1 MELANFIDVNE
12 TYGLMEDKVNVK
24 IDLINW
30 DRECEIDMVSGK
42 GFPILQEPY
51 DKKDK
56 KKKNPYGIMSEK
68 FSTDWEDKDA
78 FEERYSCKCKS
89 LKGRAF
95 EGELC
100 PICNTRV
107 EFINVDYKMTGWI
120 NLGQYKIIQPA
131 FYDIIQTVIGKA
143 ELEVILKSEIDI
155 DINGNKIDEV
165 DKITMSS
172 YNNKKPVKETPFNY
186 IGVQE
191 FRRRFTEI
199 MHYYLKKK
207 KNKASTIFFLL
218 EKKDDIFASNI
229 PVFTSILRP
238 ETISQEDYYYYNIN
252 TIYKT
257 IFKLTKILHN
267 EEINSN
273 AKAVQL
279 DIEKALYKIQTRT
292 VDLNQKI
299 FALLDG
305 KTGFIKQH
313 IIGGR
318 LSWSSRC
325 VIIPDPTLLA
335 DEIKLPYLA
344 FMEMYKFE
352 LIGYIKDIN
361 KVTLSQAFH
370 IWNMACLRFDPKVY
384 EIIKYMLEKDNP
396 MCIVNRNPTI
406 NYGSAD
412 VMRIVEVPADYC
424 NLCMSLPIA
433 SLVPFNADFDG
444 DVLNIYSLKS
454 NKLKTELDRFYNP
467 KKNFYISRT
476 DGLFNRDVDLLKDQS
491 IGLYDFNTI

>member
-1 MELANFIDVNE
+1 MDLVNNKVELED
-12 TYGLMEDKVNVK
+12 YGLLDKKVEVRFE
-24 IDLINW
+24 LLNW
-30 DRECEIDMVSGK
+30 DKECEIDMVSGK

-95 EGELC
+95 EGETC
-100 PICNTRV
+100 PLCNTKV

-120 NLGQYKIIQPA
+120 NLGKYKIIQPG
-131 FYDIIQTVIGKA
+131 FYDIIQSVIGKN
-143 ELEVILKSEIDI
+143 ELDAILESEITI
-155 DINGNKIDEV
+155 DLNGRKARKKKEV
-165 DKITMSS
+165 KDFEFKG
-172 YNNKKPVKETPFNY
+172 
-186 IGVQE
+186 IGVEE
-191 FRRRFTEI
+191 FSKRFREI
-199 MHYYLKKK
+199 MHYYLRKKK
-207 KNKASTIFFLL
+207 QKANTIYFLL

-238 ETISQEDYYYYNIN
+238 ESITGEDYYYYNVN
-252 TIYKT
+252 TIYKI
-257 IFKLTKILHN
+257 IFKLSKILKDDN
-267 EEINSN
+267 IDGDEK
-273 AKAVQL
+273 AKAI
-279 DIEKALYKIQTRT
+279 DIEKALYKIQNRV
-292 VDLNQKI
+292 VDLNNSI
-299 FALLDG
+299 FNLLDG

-325 VIIPDPTLLA
+325 VITPDPDLEA
-335 DEIKLPYLA
+335 DQIKLPYLA

-361 KVTLSQAFH
+361 KVTLAQAFH

-384 EIIKYMLEKDNP
+384 EIIKYMLKVDEP
-396 MCIVNRNPTI
+396 ACIVNRNPTI

-412 VMRIVEVPADYC
+412 ILKVVEVPADYS
-424 NLCMSLPIA
+424 NLCMNLPIA
-433 SLVPFNADFDG
+433 TLVPFNADFDG

-454 NKLKTELDRFYNP
+454 TKLKYELDKFYNP

-476 DGLFNRDVDLLKDQS
+476 DGLFNKDVDLLKDQS

>member
-1 MELANFIDVNE
+1 MDLVNNKVELED
-12 TYGLMEDKVNVK
+12 YGLLDKKVEVRFE
-24 IDLINW
+24 LLNW
-30 DRECEIDMVSGK
+30 DKECEIDMVSGK

-95 EGELC
+95 EGETC
-100 PICNTRV
+100 PLCNTKV

-120 NLGQYKIIQPA
+120 NLGKYKIIQPG
-131 FYDIIQTVIGKA
+131 FYDIIQSVIGKN
-143 ELEVILKSEIDI
+143 ELDAILESELIIDLNGRKRRKKKEVKDFEFK
-155 DINGNKIDEV
+155 G
-165 DKITMSS
+165 
-172 YNNKKPVKETPFNY
+172 
-186 IGVQE
+186 IGVEE
-191 FRRRFTEI
+191 FSKRFREI
-199 MHYYLKKK
+199 MHYYLRKKK
-207 KNKASTIFFLL
+207 QKANTIYFLL

-238 ETISQEDYYYYNIN
+238 ESITGEDYYYYNVN
-252 TIYKT
+252 TIYKI
-257 IFKLTKILHN
+257 IFKLSKILKDDN
-267 EEINSN
+267 IDGDEK
-273 AKAVQL
+273 AKAI
-279 DIEKALYKIQTRT
+279 DIEKALYKIQNRV
-292 VDLNQKI
+292 VDLNNSI
-299 FALLDG
+299 FNLLDG

-325 VIIPDPTLLA
+325 VIVPDPDLEA
-335 DEIKLPYLA
+335 DQIKLPYLA

-361 KVTLSQAFH
+361 KVTLAQAFH

-384 EIIKYMLEKDNP
+384 EIIKYMIKVDEP
-396 MCIVNRNPTI
+396 ACIVNRNPTI

-412 VMRIVEVPADYC
+412 ILKVVEVPADYS
-424 NLCMSLPIA
+424 NLCMSLPIGT
-433 SLVPFNADFDG
+433 LVPFNADFDRLT
-444 DVLNIYSLKS
+444 VA
-454 NKLKTELDRFYNP
+454 
-467 KKNFYISRT
+467 
-476 DGLFNRDVDLLKDQS
+476 
-491 IGLYDFNTI
+491 

>member
-1 MELANFIDVNE
+1 MESVKMEN
-12 TYGLMEDKVNVK
+12 YGLLDTKVEVRFE
-24 IDLINW
+24 LLNW
-30 DRECEIDMVSGK
+30 DKECEIDMISGK
-42 GFPILQEPY
+42 GFPILQDPY

-89 LKGRAF
+89 LKGRVF
-95 EGELC
+95 EGEIC
-100 PICNTRV
+100 PLCNTKV

-120 NLGQYKIIQPA
+120 NLGDYKIIQPG
-131 FYDIIQTVIGKA
+131 FYDIIQSVIGKA
-143 ELEVILKSEIDI
+143 ELESILESELIINLNGRRVKKS
-155 DINGNKIDEV
+155 
-165 DKITMSS
+165 
-172 YNNKKPVKETPFNY
+172 NKKPAKDSPY
-186 IGVQE
+186 KGIGVE
-191 FRRRFTEI
+191 KFYKNFREI

-207 KNKASTIFFLL
+207 KAKTNTIYFLL
-218 EKKDDIFASNI
+218 EKKEDIFSSNI

-238 ETISQEDYYYYNIN
+238 ESITGEDYYYYNIN

-257 IFKLTKILHN
+257 IFKLSKILKD
-267 EEINSN
+267 ESINSDI
-273 AKAVQL
+273 KSKYI
-279 DIEKALYKIQTRT
+279 DIENALFKIQNRV
-292 VDLNQKI
+292 VDLNTAI
-299 FALLDG
+299 FNLLDG
-305 KTGFIKQH
+305 KNGFIKQH

-325 VIIPDPTLLA
+325 VIVPDPDLEA
-335 DEIKLPYLA
+335 DQIKLPYLA

-361 KVTLSQAFH
+361 KVTLAQAFH

-384 EIIKYMLEKDNP
+384 EIIKYMLKVDEP
-396 MCIVNRNPTI
+396 TCIVNRNPTI
-406 NYGSAD
+406 NYGSSD
-412 VMRIVEVPADYC
+412 ILKVIDVPADYS

-433 SLVPFNADFDG
+433 ILVPFNADFDG

-454 NKLKTELDRFYNP
+454 SKLKRELDKFYNP
-467 KKNFYISRT
+467 KKNFYISRK

>member
-1 MELANFIDVNE
+1 MDLVNDKVELED
-12 TYGLMEDKVNVK
+12 YGLLDKKVEVRFE
-24 IDLINW
+24 LLNW
-30 DRECEIDMVSGK
+30 DKECEIDMVSGK

-95 EGELC
+95 EGEIC
-100 PICNTRV
+100 PLCNTKV

-120 NLGQYKIIQPA
+120 NLGKYKIIQPG
-131 FYDIIQTVIGKA
+131 FYDIIQSVIGKN
-143 ELEVILKSEIDI
+143 ELDAILESEITI
-155 DINGNKIDEV
+155 DLNGRKARRKKKEV
-165 DKITMSS
+165 KDFEFKG
-172 YNNKKPVKETPFNY
+172 
-186 IGVQE
+186 IGVEE
-191 FRRRFTEI
+191 FSKRFREI
-199 MHYYLKKK
+199 MHYYLRKKK
-207 KNKASTIFFLL
+207 QKANTIYFLL

-238 ETISQEDYYYYNIN
+238 ESITGEDYYYYNVN
-252 TIYKT
+252 TIYKI
-257 IFKLTKILHN
+257 IFKLSKILKDEN
-267 EEINSN
+267 IEGDEK
-273 AKAVQL
+273 AKAI
-279 DIEKALYKIQTRT
+279 DIEKALYKIQNRV
-292 VDLNQKI
+292 VDLNNSI
-299 FALLDG
+299 FNLLDG

-325 VIIPDPTLLA
+325 VIVPDPDLEA
-335 DEIKLPYLA
+335 DQIKLPYLA

-361 KVTLSQAFH
+361 KVTLAQAFH

-384 EIIKYMLEKDNP
+384 EIIKYMIKVDEP
-396 MCIVNRNPTI
+396 ACIINRNPTI

-412 VMRIVEVPADYC
+412 ILKVVEVPADYN
-424 NLCMSLPIA
+424 NLCMNLPIA
-433 SLVPFNADFDG
+433 TLVPFNADFDG

-454 NKLKTELDRFYNP
+454 SKLKRELDKFYNP

-476 DGLFNRDVDLLKDQS
+476 DGLFNKDVDLLKDQS

>member
-1 MELANFIDVNE
+1 MEKVKED
-12 TYGLMEDKVNVK
+12 YGLLDTKVEVRFE
-24 IDLINW
+24 LLNW
-30 DRECEIDMVSGK
+30 DKECEIDMVSGK
-42 GFPILQEPY
+42 GFPILQDPY

-78 FEERYSCKCKS
+78 FEERYSCKCKN

-95 EGELC
+95 EGEMC
-100 PICNTRV
+100 PLCNTRV

-120 NLGQYKIIQPA
+120 NLGDYKIIQPG

-143 ELEVILKSEIDI
+143 ELDSILKSELLIDLNGKHI
-155 DINGNKIDEV
+155 DADEA
-165 DKITMSS
+165 DKITMSKA
-172 YNNKKPVKETPFNY
+172 NNKKAKESPY
-186 IGVQE
+186 KGIGVE
-191 FRRRFTEI
+191 AFSKNFREI

-207 KNKASTIFFLL
+207 KQKANTIYFLL

-238 ETISQEDYYYYNIN
+238 ESITGEDYYYYNVN

-257 IFKLTKILHN
+257 IFKLSKILKDDN
-267 EEINSN
+267 INNDS
-273 AKAVQL
+273 KARAI
-279 DIEKALYKIQTRT
+279 DIESALFKIQNRV
-292 VDLNQKI
+292 VDLNNSI
-299 FALLDG
+299 FSLLDG
-305 KTGFIKQH
+305 KGGFIKQH

-325 VIIPDPTLLA
+325 VIVPDPDLEA
-335 DEIKLPYLA
+335 DQIKLPYLA

-361 KVTLSQAFH
+361 KITLAQAFH

-384 EIIKYMLEKDNP
+384 EIIKYMIKVDEP
-396 MCIVNRNPTI
+396 TCIVNRNPTI

-412 VMRIVEVPADYC
+412 ILKVVEVPADYS

-433 SLVPFNADFDG
+433 TLVPFNADFDG

-454 NKLKTELDRFYNP
+454 SKLKYELDKFYNP